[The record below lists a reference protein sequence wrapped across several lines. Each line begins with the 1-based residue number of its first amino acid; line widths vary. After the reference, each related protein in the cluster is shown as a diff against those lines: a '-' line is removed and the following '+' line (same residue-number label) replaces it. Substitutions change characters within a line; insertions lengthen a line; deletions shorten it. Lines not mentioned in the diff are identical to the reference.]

1 MCLGILKRVGT
12 DGYGAAVDSEDVVE
26 PIDALLQ
33 QLLAAIAERTADSE
47 RRDAIMDHIL
57 TIPPVREWPA
67 ESLGQLRET
76 CRYVQGLA
84 REMRENRRDR

>member
-1 MCLGILKRVGT
+1 VCGRAGGVGI

-33 QLLAAIAERTADSE
+33 EWLALIAERTADSA
-47 RRDAIMDHIL
+47 RRDAIVDHIL
-57 TIPPVREWPA
+57 TVPPVREWPA
-67 ESLGQLRET
+67 ESLEQLMET